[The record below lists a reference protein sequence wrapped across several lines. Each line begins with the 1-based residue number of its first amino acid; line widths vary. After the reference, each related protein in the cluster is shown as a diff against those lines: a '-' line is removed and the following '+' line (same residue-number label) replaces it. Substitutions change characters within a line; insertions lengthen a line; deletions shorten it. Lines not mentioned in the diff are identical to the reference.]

1 MFILDVV
8 GGIFRSG
15 VLLIFYVVEKI
26 VIVGM
31 YIVVVV
37 IINLNFCG
45 NERIVD
51 VVFILYFVVRRVVN
65 NFDGYIDVLGIFGF
79 LDYINFVRYFSVI
92 SRFVVEEY
100 IIGRFGCIEIII
112 G

>member
-1 MFILDVV
+1 
-8 GGIFRSG
+8 
-15 VLLIFYVVEKI
+15 
-26 VIVGM
+26 M

-112 G
+112 GQYVFCGRGLDKNGYFLYVNYYVF